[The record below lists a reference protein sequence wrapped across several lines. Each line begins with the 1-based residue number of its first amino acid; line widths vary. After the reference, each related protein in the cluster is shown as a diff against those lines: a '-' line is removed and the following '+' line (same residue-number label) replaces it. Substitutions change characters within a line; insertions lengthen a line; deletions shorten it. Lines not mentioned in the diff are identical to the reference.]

1 MATHEHW
8 RDEYDEEVTF
18 GKHQGKW
25 FSEVPDRYKQWML
38 EQIAEDRD
46 GGVEYVVK
54 LRAAGVTLTHVM
66 ARSSHSFSLL
76 VDAKAKAQ
84 SVEAWKAA
92 FLK

>member
-38 EQIAEDRD
+38 EQIAE
-46 GGVEYVVK
+46 GGPSKENAQFLRLMAFYVW
-54 LRAAGVTLTHVM
+54 LEE
-66 ARSSHSFSLL
+66 
-76 VDAKAKAQ
+76 
-84 SVEAWKAA
+84 SVRRNRR
-92 FLK
+92 